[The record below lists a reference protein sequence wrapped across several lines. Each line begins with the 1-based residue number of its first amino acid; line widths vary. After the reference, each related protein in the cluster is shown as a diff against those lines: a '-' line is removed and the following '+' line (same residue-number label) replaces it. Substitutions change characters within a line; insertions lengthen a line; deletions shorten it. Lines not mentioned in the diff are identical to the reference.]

1 MQRRQNELMSS
12 KIIIHFDD
20 IIIHNDNSELY
31 NPLNYALPLL
41 HIYCIDNY
49 NTIFDCSYISY
60 AQTYFRG
67 LNLEKQIEVMKS
79 NIYQPD
85 INLYS

>member
-1 MQRRQNELMSS
+1 MSS

-49 NTIFDCSYISY
+49 NNIFDCSYISY
-60 AQTYFRG
+60 AQTVFSWSKFRKA
-67 LNLEKQIEVMKS
+67 NRSYEKQYLSTRYKS
-79 NIYQPD
+79 LFLIDQPD
-85 INLYS
+85 S